1 MKGIGSKLLDSS
13 AWLSYFFGQSP
24 KVKKIIESEEIL
36 YTSVISLFEI
46 KRKFLKEEGIKDVD
60 KALNFIRER
69 SIVVELNEKIAEQAS
84 EISFKNRLHAIDSLI
99 YATAIDV
106 NAMLITGDK
115 DFEGMDKVVL
125 IR

>member
-1 MKGIGSKLLDSS
+1 MKRIESKLLDSS
-13 AWLSYFFGQSP
+13 AWLSYFFGQNP

-46 KRKFLKEEGIKDVD
+46 KRKFLKEGIKEVD
-60 KALNFIRER
+60 KALNFIKER

>member
-1 MKGIGSKLLDSS
+1 MKGIESKLLDSS

-46 KRKFLKEEGIKDVD
+46 KKKFLKEGIKDVD

>member
-1 MKGIGSKLLDSS
+1 MKGIESKLLDSS

-46 KRKFLKEEGIKDVD
+46 KRKFLKEGIKDVD